1 MTMFKNECLGNTS
14 DFTVLA
20 LLGDFSELLT
30 LLNNFYRFIPTGGSS
45 NLTQHLLKKKQTIKK
60 HFIDQ
65 TSKLYDFVL
74 KADNMLDK
82 MTEFNDNWLGKLVL
96 KIMK

>member
-1 MTMFKNECLGNTS
+1 MNKMI
-14 DFTVLA
+14 
-20 LLGDFSELLT
+20 
-30 LLNNFYRFIPTGGSS
+30 NFLSMPSRE
-45 NLTQHLLKKKQTIKK
+45 HLSKYHIFHPSIESKDSAEEK

-65 TSKLYDFVL
+65 TTKLYDFVL

-82 MTEFNDNWLGKLVL
+82 MTEFNENWLGKLVL